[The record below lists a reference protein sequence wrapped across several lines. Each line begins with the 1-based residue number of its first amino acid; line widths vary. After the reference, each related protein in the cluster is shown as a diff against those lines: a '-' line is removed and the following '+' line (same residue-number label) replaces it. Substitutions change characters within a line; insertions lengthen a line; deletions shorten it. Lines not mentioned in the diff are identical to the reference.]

1 RVRERVEDA
10 VAFARQSPWP
20 DESELTADVFAPAYV
35 PPTPP
40 PPPGERRITY
50 VQALREALREEMERD
65 ERVVILGEDVE
76 LLGGLYGV
84 TRDLAK
90 DFPDR
95 VRDTPI
101 SEGTFT
107 GCGIGAAVRGLR
119 PVVEL
124 MYMDFTTRAMDQM
137 VNLGAKLRYMTGGLL
152 SCPVVIR
159 TASGAG
165 GSGSATHSHGLEAWF
180 YHTPGLKVVMPSTPY
195 DAKGLL
201 KTAIRDDNPVL
212 FLEHKRLYQTEGPVP
227 AGDYAIPFGQ
237 AAVRRQGKDE
247 IGRASCRQRG
257 GRRG

>member
-1 RVRERVEDA
+1 
-10 VAFARQSPWP
+10 
-20 DESELTADVFAPAYV
+20 
-35 PPTPP
+35 
-40 PPPGERRITY
+40 
-50 VQALREALREEMERD
+50 
-65 ERVVILGEDVE
+65 
-76 LLGGLYGV
+76 
-84 TRDLAK
+84 
-90 DFPDR
+90 

-124 MYMDFTTRAMDQM
+124 MYMDFTTLAMDQM

-165 GSGSATHSHGLEAWF
+165 GSGSATHSQSLEAWF

-227 AGDYAIPFGQ
+227 EGDYAIPFGQ
-237 AAVRRQGKDE
+237 AAIRRQGNDVTVVATGAMVAEALKAADRLSAQYGVE
-247 IGRASCRQRG
+247 LEVIDPRTLVPLDMD
-257 GRRG
+257 